1 MLQRAPRYHT
11 TLWQADLRFLLPYLN
26 KHSSIFHL
34 PPDNPFFWG
43 GSVGELVAMASSLA
57 LHEEH
62 QYLDLIREI
71 LDLGERRPDR

>member
-1 MLQRAPRYHT
+1 V
-11 TLWQADLRFLLPYLN
+11 
-26 KHSSIFHL
+26 S
-34 PPDNPFFWG
+34 
-43 GSVGELVAMASSLA
+43 ELVAMASLE

>member
-1 MLQRAPRYHT
+1 M
-11 TLWQADLRFLLPYLN
+11 
-26 KHSSIFHL
+26 
-34 PPDNPFFWG
+34 
-43 GSVGELVAMASSLA
+43 GELGAMSPLA

>member
-1 MLQRAPRYHT
+1 
-11 TLWQADLRFLLPYLN
+11 
-26 KHSSIFHL
+26 
-34 PPDNPFFWG
+34 
-43 GSVGELVAMASSLA
+43 VGELVAMASLA